1 MSKRNN
7 QPLIQNAGTKDGGK
21 NNPCIRLVLGLLPL
35 FGCSIIL
42 AVLYRLTDKL
52 NTTVNDTSVS
62 QALADYEPNVE
73 ILALIFIGAT
83 LMIITTICRD
93 IQINVYH
100 RRRRSTTCGMKTLN
114 FIAAF
119 ANIAA
124 YAGFVV
130 LALFPLDAELERD
143 RLLHNVGS
151 YMYFGL
157 SGFYGLLHTY
167 LLWKQTQ
174 YYIIVKVFFTILS
187 LVTIAFIITY
197 AVKMEEAY
205 VTEWIAVAL
214 GAIFV
219 GLMSIL
225 FCIDP
230 VDDELGD
237 FFCCRSGRGGKSHVP
252 LISKKRKEV
261 EIV

>member
-1 MSKRNN
+1 V
-7 QPLIQNAGTKDGGK
+7 D
-21 NNPCIRLVLGLLPL
+21 
-35 FGCSIIL
+35 
-42 AVLYRLTDKL
+42 
-52 NTTVNDTSVS
+52 
-62 QALADYEPNVE
+62 
-73 ILALIFIGAT
+73 
-83 LMIITTICRD
+83 
-93 IQINVYH
+93 
-100 RRRRSTTCGMKTLN
+100 
-114 FIAAF
+114 
-119 ANIAA
+119 
-124 YAGFVV
+124 
-130 LALFPLDAELERD
+130 
-143 RLLHNVGS
+143 
-151 YMYFGL
+151 
-157 SGFYGLLHTY
+157 
-167 LLWKQTQ
+167 
-174 YYIIVKVFFTILS
+174 YIIVKVFFTILS